1 MVKKNGV
8 LYLLNYVL
16 FNTVFFCVQD
26 TKYKQSKVQEL
37 PARGRKVLDIRSPE
51 SKWVKF
57 WWSSLAREGSLN
69 RTLQADSPVISE
81 YTNLKKLLVV
91 GREKRSIL
99 QDSVKCVLHI
109 RSKVKLETFVNV
121 VFRFTKGLVLR
132 NAIQWRSTRLSI
144 CSFCSLMLRSIIY
157 SVKL

>member
-51 SKWVKF
+51 SK
-57 WWSSLAREGSLN
+57 
-69 RTLQADSPVISE
+69 
-81 YTNLKKLLVV
+81 
-91 GREKRSIL
+91 
-99 QDSVKCVLHI
+99 
-109 RSKVKLETFVNV
+109 
-121 VFRFTKGLVLR
+121 
-132 NAIQWRSTRLSI
+132 
-144 CSFCSLMLRSIIY
+144 
-157 SVKL
+157 